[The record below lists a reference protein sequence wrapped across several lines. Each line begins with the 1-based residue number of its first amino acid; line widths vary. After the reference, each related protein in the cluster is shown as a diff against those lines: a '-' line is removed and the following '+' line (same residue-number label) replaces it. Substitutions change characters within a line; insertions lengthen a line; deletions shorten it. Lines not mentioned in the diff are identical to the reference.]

1 LGSLFL
7 LLCSIL
13 FVVNQTAQVVS
24 LANTVSP
31 VFGRIVLICLLAVF
45 GSIIVVPLTMIA
57 RMPTTTHPP
66 EDAQSADYQ
75 LYLRQFGARLEK
87 NPHLSGTA
95 VQVRDRAEIE
105 AALKILD
112 THVDGI
118 IKKTAS
124 TIFVST
130 AISQNGRL
138 DALMVLTAQ
147 TRMIWQIARV
157 YSQRPSVREMIR
169 LYSNVG
175 ATLFVASEIED
186 LDLAQ
191 QVEPVIT
198 TVMSGS
204 VASLV
209 PGIKSISSIVTQSIL
224 EGTANAFLTLRVGVV
239 CRTYCASLVAFDRKM
254 TRRYASVTAAG
265 MLGSIVGASA
275 ARVAKAILE
284 AARKA
289 GVSTIESTAAGIRGA
304 GVRLNPFKPR
314 E

>member
-1 LGSLFL
+1 M
-7 LLCSIL
+7 
-13 FVVNQTAQVVS
+13 S

-31 VFGRIVLICLLAVF
+31 LLGRIVLIFLLAAF
-45 GSIIVVPLTMIA
+45 GVIVLVPLAIIV
-57 RMPTTTHPP
+57 RMPRALRPP
-66 EDAQSADYQ
+66 LNAQSPGYQ
-75 LYLRQFGARLEK
+75 VYLRQLAARLKK
-87 NPHLSGTA
+87 NPHLAGTA
-95 VQVRDRAEIE
+95 MELTDRTEIE

-118 IKKTAS
+118 IKETAT

-130 AISQNGRL
+130 AISQNGML

-147 TRMIWQIARV
+147 TRMIWKIARV
-157 YSQRPSVREMIR
+157 YSQRPSISEMLR

-186 LDLAQ
+186 LDLSN

-204 VASLV
+204 VASLL
-209 PGIKSISSIVTQSIL
+209 PGIASLSSMVTQSIL
-224 EGTANAFLTLRVGVV
+224 GGTANAFLTLRVGVV
-239 CRTYCASLVAFDRKM
+239 CRTYCSSLAPFDRKS
-254 TRRYASVTAAG
+254 TRRYASVVAAG

-275 ARVAKAILE
+275 ARVAKAILT

-289 GVSTIESTAAGIRGA
+289 GVSTIESTAAGIRDA
-304 GVRLNPFKPR
+304 GVRLNPFKSR